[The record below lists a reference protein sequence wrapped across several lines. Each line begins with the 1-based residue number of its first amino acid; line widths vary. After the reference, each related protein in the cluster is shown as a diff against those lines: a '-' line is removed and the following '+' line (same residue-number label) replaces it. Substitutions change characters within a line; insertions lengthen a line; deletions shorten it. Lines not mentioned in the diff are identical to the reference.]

1 VSGAAR
7 SLYAWS
13 IYVAIVGVGFLLM
26 PNVVLSMFQIEETDE
41 VWIRVL
47 GLLVLGLPILYIA
60 AARSERTGI
69 YLASVWY
76 RWFIAAGLILIGLVE
91 GPWQLMLFASLD
103 FLGGLW
109 TFLAVRYEAEPD
121 TGA

>member
-13 IYVAIVGVGFLLM
+13 IYVAIVGGGFLLM
-26 PNVVLSMFQIEETDE
+26 PNVVLSMFQIDETDE
-41 VWIRVL
+41 VWIRIL

-60 AARSERTGI
+60 AARSERTGM

-76 RWFIAAGLILIGLVE
+76 RWFVAAGLILIGLVE

-109 TFLAVRYEAEPD
+109 TFLSVRSEAQTD
-121 TGA
+121 T

>member
-7 SLYAWS
+7 SLYVWS

-26 PNVVLSMFQIEETDE
+26 PNVVLSMFQIDETEE

-47 GLLVLGLPILYIA
+47 GLIVVALPILYVA
-60 AARSERTGI
+60 VARSGSTSL
-69 YLASVWY
+69 YLASVWF
-76 RWFIAAGLILIGLVE
+76 RWLIAAGLIVLGLVE
-91 GPWQLMLFASLD
+91 GPWQLMLFASID

-109 TFLAVRYEAEPD
+109 TFLSVRSPAH
-121 TGA
+121 TGT